1 MPESFAVELVE
12 VVQELRRRLAEHQE
26 KEDVAYLDYLDSMD
40 VVAEVRR
47 EEEEMPHVW
56 EEIIDGTAPEWLK
69 VYGSTVRAAARLRQF
84 VLGMRTIGGTSAFDV
99 KQMIEHWP
107 QVEPDVQLAMAWLAG
122 RCAKLHE
129 RAKELKSSVEQLEA
143 SSAKPHGRSN
153 DDLVEGASTCP

>member
-12 VVQELRRRLAEHQE
+12 VVQELRRKLAEHQE
-26 KEDVAYLDYLDSMD
+26 KDDADYFEYLDSMD

-56 EEIIDGTAPEWLK
+56 TEIIDGTAPEWLK
-69 VYGSTVRAAARLRQF
+69 AYGRTITEAARLRQF

-129 RAKELKSSVEQLEA
+129 RATSLKPSV
-143 SSAKPHGRSN
+143 K
-153 DDLVEGASTCP
+153 